1 MKDVVVK
8 CPDCEGSR
16 LEGATIDVVYAGEP
30 RTLGIFQC
38 LDCSAKFQI
47 TSGKAD
53 SWSLDDAEVLRLHDL
68 RFGELQDRIKFCP
81 TPQEREC
88 QCEAHLFFGRP

>member
-1 MKDVVVK
+1 MDDLLK
-8 CPDCEGSR
+8 CPDCEGER
-16 LEGATIDVVYAGEP
+16 LEGATIDVLYAGEP

-38 LDCSAKFQI
+38 LDCDGRYQI

-68 RFGELQDRIKFCP
+68 RYRELCDRIKFCP
-81 TPQEREC
+81 SPRDC
-88 QCEAHLFFGRP
+88 GCGCEAHLFFGRS